1 MLRVLDARPLAPILL
16 RLSEV
21 DIGNANNALRQ
32 AIPSVVDG
40 ARSPLELLIMFS
52 VHFLLI
58 ILLRL
63 LGLVDVLLIQ
73 SLSSI
78 HLLYGWISR
87 LASHS

>member
-16 RLSEV
+16 RLSKV

-40 ARSPLELLIMFS
+40 ARSPLKLLIMFS
-52 VHFLLI
+52 F
-58 ILLRL
+58 L